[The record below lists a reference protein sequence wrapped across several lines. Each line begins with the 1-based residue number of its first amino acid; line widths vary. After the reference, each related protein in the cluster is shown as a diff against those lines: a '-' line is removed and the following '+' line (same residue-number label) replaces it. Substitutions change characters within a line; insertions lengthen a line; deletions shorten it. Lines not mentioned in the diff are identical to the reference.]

1 MPSEEFIKA
10 NKALYKEMLKEHG
23 IGSAG
28 VGMGTEERRQLRFDQ
43 LLELVDSNRDSPF
56 SLLDYG
62 CGNGGLSTRGRFLF
76 PSLIYTGFDINNDA
90 LAVAKEQLKSDPNQV
105 SWVNQLSDNETFD
118 YVLSSGLFGVSVI
131 YPMDI
136 WNEKVK
142 ETLHEFDKYS
152 KKGFAF
158 NSLTIHSDKEHMKD
172 WQYYADPAELL
183 AYCRKHFSDN
193 VQLLD
198 DYGLFEF
205 TILVRK

>member
-10 NKALYKEMLKEHG
+10 NNALYKEMLEEHG
-23 IGSAG
+23 TGSAG
-28 VGMGTEERRQLRFDQ
+28 VGMGTEERSLIRFDQ
-43 LLELVDSNRDSPF
+43 LLKLVNERTEASF

-62 CGNGGLSTRGRFLF
+62 CGNGGLSTR
-76 PSLIYTGFDINNDA
+76 SSSIYSAMKYTGFDINVAA
-90 LAVAKEQLKSDPNQV
+90 LKVAKEQLKSDPNQV
-105 SWVNQLSDNETFD
+105 SWINKLSDTETFD

-142 ETLHEFDKYS
+142 ETLHEFDKLS

-172 WQYYADPAELL
+172 WQYYADPAEMVDF
-183 AYCRKHFSDN
+183 CRKYFSDK
-193 VQLLD
+193 VELLD
-198 DYGLFEF
+198 NYGLYEF